1 VKSSS
6 KTAVKFAEPFQGD
19 HLHTA

>member
-1 VKSSS
+1 VKSSGN
-6 KTAVKFAEPFQGD
+6 TAVIFAEPFQGD